1 MKAMDIIDTWA
12 NNNNIIINKNKS
24 GIIILQHNNN
34 KDKNINGY
42 PLKNQY
48 KYLGIMFNYNL
59 DPTNH
64 LYNINRKLS
73 DYLKRNQWLLKKYF
87 SAKSLLQ
94 IANYYQISRL
104 AYGMSIFIDEDKIM
118 TSL

>member
-1 MKAMDIIDTWA
+1 MLIIDKWS
-12 NNNNIIINKNKS
+12 NNNNIKINKNKS

-48 KYLGIMFNYNL
+48 KYLGITINYNL

-64 LYNINRKLS
+64 LYNINRKLE
-73 DYLKRNQWLLKKYF
+73 DYLKRNQSLLKKF
-87 SAKSLLQ
+87 
-94 IANYYQISRL
+94 
-104 AYGMSIFIDEDKIM
+104 FC
-118 TSL
+118 